1 MKSLKDR
8 NKKAPVFSYI
18 VRPEV
23 AVFKVRAHLRTVL
36 KNFCAAVKVA
46 HDMDQYVAF
55 RNNKRVCLGEEDMT
69 AENLSRIFQV
79 KTKNNNYL

>member
-55 RNNKRVCLGEEDMT
+55 ETIKECVSGKRT
-69 AENLSRIFQV
+69 
-79 KTKNNNYL
+79 